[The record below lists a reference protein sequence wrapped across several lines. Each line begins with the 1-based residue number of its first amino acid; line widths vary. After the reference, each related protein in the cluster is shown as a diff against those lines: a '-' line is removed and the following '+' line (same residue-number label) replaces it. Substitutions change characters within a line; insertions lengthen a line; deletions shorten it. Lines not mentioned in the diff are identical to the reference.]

1 MSEPNDRDYRK
12 EYDNDIDVTYLYEE
26 RRLDDGGDKYIIKE
40 RWVEELLKELEQTRK
55 ERDQW
60 INAHNM
66 VVEGNH
72 VVILERDDY
81 KLQVETMPTLEE
93 YNDVCSALSQ
103 CKKERDAKFSIEEVE
118 KAFIVFLRKE
128 HYQEIVLVAKEFK
141 KNLLKSKEE
150 KED

>member
-1 MSEPNDRDYRK
+1 
-12 EYDNDIDVTYLYEE
+12 
-26 RRLDDGGDKYIIKE
+26 
-40 RWVEELLKELEQTRK
+40 
-55 ERDQW
+55 
-60 INAHNM
+60 
-66 VVEGNH
+66 
-72 VVILERDDY
+72 
-81 KLQVETMPTLEE
+81 
-93 YNDVCSALSQ
+93 VCSALSQ